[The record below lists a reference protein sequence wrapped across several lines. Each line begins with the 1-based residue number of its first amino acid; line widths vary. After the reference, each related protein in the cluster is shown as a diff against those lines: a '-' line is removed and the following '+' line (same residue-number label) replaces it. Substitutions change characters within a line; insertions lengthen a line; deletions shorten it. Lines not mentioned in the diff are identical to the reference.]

1 MKTHLIAALTLAGL
15 AACTGDK
22 EATPEEGASVES
34 TTPNAQLASFKI
46 DGMT

>member
-15 AACTGDK
+15 AACTAEK
-22 EATPEEGASVES
+22 EAAPEEGASVEDAA
-34 TTPNAQLASFKI
+34 PRAQIASFKI

>member
-1 MKTHLIAALTLAGL
+1 MKIHLIAALTLAGL

-22 EATPEEGASVES
+22 EAAPEEGANVES
-34 TTPNAQLASFKI
+34 NAPKAQIASFKI